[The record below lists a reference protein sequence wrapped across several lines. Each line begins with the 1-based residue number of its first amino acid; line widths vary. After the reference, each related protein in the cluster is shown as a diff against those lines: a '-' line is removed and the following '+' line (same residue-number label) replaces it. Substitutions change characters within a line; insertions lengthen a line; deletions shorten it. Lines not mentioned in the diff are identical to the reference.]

1 MIKNIEINKLDQ
13 IDDKGCII
21 DVREPYEL
29 NSGYIEGAKNI
40 PMGILLMDPDNYI
53 SKETTYYIVCASG
66 GRSGRTCMM
75 LQNKGFDVVN
85 VAGGMCSYR

>member
-1 MIKNIEINKLDQ
+1 MIKNIEIEELVT
-13 IDDKGCII
+13 IEDKSNII

-53 SKETTYYIVCASG
+53 NKDQTYFIICASG
-66 GRSGRTCMM
+66 SRSGRTCMM
-75 LQNKGFDVVN
+75 LQNKGYNVVN
-85 VAGGMCSYR
+85 VSGGMYSYR

>member
-1 MIKNIEINKLDQ
+1 MIDNIEINQLEL
-13 IDDKGCII
+13 IEDKSCII
-21 DVREPYEL
+21 DIREPYEL
-29 NSGYIEGAKNI
+29 NSGYINGAKNI

-53 SKETTYYIVCASG
+53 VKNLTYYIICASG

-75 LQNKGFDVVN
+75 LQNKGFNVVN